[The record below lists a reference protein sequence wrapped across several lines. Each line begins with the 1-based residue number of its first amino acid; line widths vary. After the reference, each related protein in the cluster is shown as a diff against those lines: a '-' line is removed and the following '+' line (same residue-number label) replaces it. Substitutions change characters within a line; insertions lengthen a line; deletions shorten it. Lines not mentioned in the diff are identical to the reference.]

1 MDCKEVKAA
10 LFLFFDNELEEDL
23 LTPFKDHVGRC
34 GDCAKNVDYTRKLL
48 LIVRER
54 TFRCTAPERLRHR
67 ILTSLPHRRTVPGPH

>member
-1 MDCKEVKAA
+1 MDCKEVSAA
-10 LFLFFDNELEEDL
+10 LFLFFDNELEDEM